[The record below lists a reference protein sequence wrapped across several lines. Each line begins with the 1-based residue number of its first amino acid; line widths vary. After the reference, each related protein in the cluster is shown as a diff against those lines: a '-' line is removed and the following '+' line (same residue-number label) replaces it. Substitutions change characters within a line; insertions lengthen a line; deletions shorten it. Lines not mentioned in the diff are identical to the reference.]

1 MVGEMPLYRNPL
13 KTEVAFID
21 DSRKS
26 ALASLY
32 NKE

>member
-1 MVGEMPLYRNPL
+1 MKPLYRNPL
-13 KTEVAFID
+13 KTEVAFIGRFA
-21 DSRKS
+21 SKS